1 MSSVMKAMQA
11 AHKHQRLKERIE
23 EDAMLAQEQADRAW
37 RGDPKRKEQLLAAR
51 AAEAAAAVAAEK
63 PKAKKKAAPKK
74 QAAVT
79 EKTAAKKKTTAKK
92 KSAAKK
98 G

>member
-11 AHKHQRLKERIE
+11 AHKQQMKKEVALQE
-23 EDAMLAQEQADRAW
+23 EKKAEYIAERAW
-37 RGDPKRKEQLLAAR
+37 RGDPKRKEQLLAA
-51 AAEAAAAVAAEK
+51 AEEPKAEK
-63 PKAKKKAAPKK
+63 KAAPKKKAAAKKKAAPKK
-74 QAAVT
+74 KAV
-79 EKTAAKKKTTAKK
+79 KK

>member
-11 AHKHQRLKERIE
+11 AHKEQMKKEVALQE
-23 EDAMLAQEQADRAW
+23 EKKAEHIAERAW
-37 RGDPKRKEQLLAAR
+37 RGDPKRKEQLLAV
-51 AAEAAAAVAAEK
+51 AEEPKAKKKAEPKKKAV
-63 PKAKKKAAPKK
+63 AKKKAAPKK
-74 QAAVT
+74 KAV
-79 EKTAAKKKTTAKK
+79 KK

>member
-11 AHKHQRLKERIE
+11 AHKEQKLKERAE
-23 EDAMLAQEQADRAW
+23 EEARLAKEKAERAW

-51 AAEAAAAVAAEK
+51 AAETKK

-74 QAAVT
+74 KAAV
-79 EKTAAKKKTTAKK
+79 KKKATAKK
-92 KSAAKK
+92 KSYAKK

>member
-11 AHKHQRLKERIE
+11 AHKEQMKKEVALQE
-23 EDAMLAQEQADRAW
+23 EKKAEYIAERAW
-37 RGDPKRKEQLLAAR
+37 RGDPKRKEQLLAA
-51 AAEAAAAVAAEK
+51 AEE
-63 PKAKKKAAPKK
+63 PKAEKKAAPKK
-74 QAAVT
+74 A
-79 EKTAAKKKTTAKK
+79 AAKKKAVKK